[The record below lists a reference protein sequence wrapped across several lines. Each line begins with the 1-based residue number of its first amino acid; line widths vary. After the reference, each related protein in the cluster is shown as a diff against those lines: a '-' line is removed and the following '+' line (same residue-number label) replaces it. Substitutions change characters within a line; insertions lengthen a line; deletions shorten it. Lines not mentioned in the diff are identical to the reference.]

1 MKTALE
7 KSMKIGFVNGCF
19 DVLHIGHIR
28 MLDFA
33 KSCCDYLVVGID
45 SDTRVKQ
52 LKGETRPINDE
63 YDREEFLLALQ
74 SVDAVEIFNTEQ
86 ELIDLINCTKP
97 DIMVVG
103 SDYRDKR
110 VIGSEHAK
118 QLIFFDRIV
127 GYSTSKIVEGS
138 GNR

>member
-1 MKTALE
+1 MQSK
-7 KSMKIGFVNGCF
+7 KIGFVNGCF

-33 KSCCDYLVVGID
+33 KSCCDELIVGID
-45 SDTRVKQ
+45 SDARVKKM
-52 LKGETRPINDE
+52 KGPTRPINDE
-63 YDREEFLLALQ
+63 LDRQEFLLSLQ
-74 SVDAVEIFNTEQ
+74 AVDRVEIFDSEG
-86 ELIDLINCTKP
+86 ELISLIKSLQP

-118 QLIFFDRIV
+118 QLIFFNRIE

-138 GNR
+138 GSR